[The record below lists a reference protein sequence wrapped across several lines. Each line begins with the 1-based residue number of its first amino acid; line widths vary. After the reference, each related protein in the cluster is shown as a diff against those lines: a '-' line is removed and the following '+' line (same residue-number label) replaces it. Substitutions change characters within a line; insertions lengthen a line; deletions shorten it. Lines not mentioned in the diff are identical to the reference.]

1 MDNTKQLL
9 IEYLNV
15 YQINNGYVFKNNKH
29 QKYSDYFIKDIIS
42 SVSSKISINKKITPH
57 TFRRTRATH
66 LLNAGVNIVYIQELL
81 GHECIATTEGYAKVF
96 SKVKFDAIKKV
107 TPEFVSD
114 EKHADWNSDKDLLTQ
129 LINL

>member
-9 IEYLNV
+9 IEYLKV

-29 QKYSDYFIKDIIS
+29 KKYSDYFIKDIIN
-42 SVSSKISINKKITPH
+42 SVSSKISMNKKITPH
-57 TFRRTRATH
+57 TFRRTRVTH

-81 GHECIATTEGYAKVF
+81 GHECISTTEGYAKAF
-96 SKVKFDAIKKV
+96 SKAKFDAIKKV

-114 EKHADWNSDKDLLTQ
+114 DKYVDWNNDKDLLTQ